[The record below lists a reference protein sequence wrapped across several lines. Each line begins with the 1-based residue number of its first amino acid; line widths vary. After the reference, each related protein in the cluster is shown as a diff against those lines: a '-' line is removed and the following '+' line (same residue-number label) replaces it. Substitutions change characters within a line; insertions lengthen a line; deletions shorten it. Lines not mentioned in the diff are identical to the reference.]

1 MASHWK
7 RAPRHQRPHGLHAQ
21 KRRSKAAEPFATL
34 PTAGGSSCPKRLR
47 HYEALT
53 SWRREFCGHCH
64 VWCGAKHPC
73 RICGGAA
80 FDSLHIDGNRFHA
93 LSQAWRSLRGPCP
106 DARKVA
112 LVDCI
117 RSAKLLLLRIATAA
131 VLLILFVE
139 LYRLTAGYEALGIYQ
154 SITHTTSTT
163 RLNTS
168 IDRLPYR

>member
-1 MASHWK
+1 MA
-7 RAPRHQRPHGLHAQ
+7 QRVL
-21 KRRSKAAEPFATL
+21 RTL
-34 PTAGGSSCPKRLR
+34 PCLVWRQTSLSHLRRGSIR
-47 HYEALT
+47 
-53 SWRREFCGHCH
+53 F
-64 VWCGAKHPC
+64 
-73 RICGGAA
+73 
-80 FDSLHIDGNRFHA
+80 LHIDGNRFHA
-93 LSQAWRSLRGPCP
+93 LSQAWRSLRGPCS